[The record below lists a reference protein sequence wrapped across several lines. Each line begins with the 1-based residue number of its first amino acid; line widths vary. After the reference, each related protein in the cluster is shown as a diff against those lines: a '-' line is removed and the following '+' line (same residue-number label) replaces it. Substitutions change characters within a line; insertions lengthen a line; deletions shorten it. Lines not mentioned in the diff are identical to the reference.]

1 MSAVPDGSIVDP
13 DRLIHLRYAAAEA
26 GRTRRLRTSGQPGP
40 FVTKRR
46 GRGSETDDIRVWS
59 PGDDIRHVDRNVTA
73 RTGIP
78 HVRTFRDERERT
90 TLLFADFRSPML
102 FGTRRAFLS
111 VAAAEVLAL
120 AGWSLALEG
129 GRVGLIAISGGEPEL
144 VRPATGERAMLA
156 IVGALARAH
165 RAALSRPPAPDG
177 PLAPHLRAAVRSIPS
192 GSSLMIATAL
202 DDPGSG
208 FDDAVAQALDR
219 VDVTAF
225 LMTDAFEEAPPSGTY
240 PFLDPAGRRGLGLI
254 DGRTAPGEDPR
265 LARLRGLGIRTV
277 GCPAALAPDLS
288 PAVLEAIRG
297 R

>member
-1 MSAVPDGSIVDP
+1 MSAEPDGSIIDP
-13 DRLIHLRYAAAEA
+13 DRLIHLRFAAAEA
-26 GRTRRLRTSGQPGP
+26 GRTRRLKTSGQPGP

-46 GRGSETDDIRVWS
+46 GRGSETDDIRTWS

-90 TLLFADFRSPML
+90 TLLFADFRAPML

-129 GRVGLIAISGGEPEL
+129 GRVGLIAVSSGEPEL

-165 RAALSRPPAPDG
+165 RAALERPSEGDG
-177 PLAPHLRAAVRSIPS
+177 PLAPHLRAAARSIPS
-192 GSSLMIATAL
+192 GSSLMLATAL

-225 LMTDAFEEAPPSGTY
+225 LMTDAFEEAPPPGTY
-240 PFLDPAGRRGLGLI
+240 PFLDPAGRRGLGLV
-254 DGRTAPGEDPR
+254 DGKAERAEDPR
-265 LARLRGLGIRTV
+265 LARLRGLGIRAV
-277 GCPAALAPDLS
+277 ACSAAEAPEVS
-288 PAVLEAIRG
+288 QPVLEAIHG